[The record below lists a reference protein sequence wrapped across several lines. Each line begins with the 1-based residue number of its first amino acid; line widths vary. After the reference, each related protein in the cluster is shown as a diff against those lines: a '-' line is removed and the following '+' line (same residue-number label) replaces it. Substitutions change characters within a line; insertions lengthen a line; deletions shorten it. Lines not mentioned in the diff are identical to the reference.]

1 MSGSPA
7 KRLKLSD
14 DATPI
19 DNAAASA
26 ALKAVPVVKDVPGVD
41 QLGTDMPN
49 GGGVVKVDGEAAPGE
64 QSNGQASKNESEVQ
78 KVEDVASSDDEEEDE
93 QPEAAAEEETER
105 KDMYL
110 DAVSNTDQKPESLAD
125 HNYPLI
131 DLAAESRL

>member
-7 KRLKLSD
+7 KRVKLSD
-14 DATPI
+14 DSTPI
-19 DNAAASA
+19 DNAAS
-26 ALKAVPVVKDVPGVD
+26 LAVAEGAPLIKDVPGVD

-64 QSNGQASKNESEVQ
+64 QPNGQAEKNGSAKEKAKDE
-78 KVEDVASSDDEEEDE
+78 ESSDDEDEDE

-110 DAVSNTDQKPESLAD
+110 DAVSKTN
-125 HNYPLI
+125 
-131 DLAAESRL
+131 